1 MARLRSVV
9 LGTPDPRGLA
19 AFYRGLLEEWSV
31 VDDEPDWVKI
41 TPPDGGTGLSF
52 QLETGHVAPVWPPRE
67 GAQQMQVHLDI
78 AVADLPAGIA
88 RAAELGAVEPP
99 VQPQVV
105 CTRSRG
111 SVDCWRELPPYATPA
126 HRGVADGPATLTA
139 EQEAHRTRRWP
150 QSLNLF

>member
-99 VQPQVV
+99 VQPQDDVHV
-105 CTRSRG
+105 MLDPAGHPFCLFVIPPG
-111 SVDCWRELPPYATPA
+111 REA
-126 HRGVADGPATLTA
+126 G
-139 EQEAHRTRRWP
+139 
-150 QSLNLF
+150 

>member
-1 MARLRSVV
+1 MAIPRLLHALPLLAL
-9 LGTPDPRGLA
+9 LGLGGCDPL
-19 AFYRGLLEEWSV
+19 V
-31 VDDEPDWVKI
+31 
-41 TPPDGGTGLSF
+41 
-52 QLETGHVAPVWPPRE
+52 
-67 GAQQMQVHLDI
+67 
-78 AVADLPAGIA
+78 
-88 RAAELGAVEPP
+88 LGAVTVGSVATIGRTPVDAVASGVTGRDCSIVRLDRGQTYCREPEPP

>member
-19 AFYRGLLEEWSV
+19 AFYRGLLEDWLV

-78 AVADLPAGIA
+78 AVPDLPAGIA
-88 RAAELGAVEPP
+88 RAVELGAVEPP
-99 VQPQVV
+99 VQPQDDVHV
-105 CTRSRG
+105 MLDPAGHPFCLFVIPPG
-111 SVDCWRELPPYATPA
+111 REA
-126 HRGVADGPATLTA
+126 G
-139 EQEAHRTRRWP
+139 
-150 QSLNLF
+150 